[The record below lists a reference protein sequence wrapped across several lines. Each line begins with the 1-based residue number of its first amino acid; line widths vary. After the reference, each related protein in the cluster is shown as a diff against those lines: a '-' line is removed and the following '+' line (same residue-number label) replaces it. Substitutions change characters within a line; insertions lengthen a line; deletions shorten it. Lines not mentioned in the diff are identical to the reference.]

1 MAGVLGDYTGS
12 YAYDA
17 SNETII
23 FSAAPD
29 AKFDLV
35 FEATNTSAYW
45 VLFLA
50 LAGDFKQFCSPCRFH
65 VLLPLFTTLNTLR
78 LCFPAGFLLYHY
90 RQGTI
95 SQLQRWPLFALT
107 FSYGGLVIRGS
118 A

>member
-12 YAYDA
+12 YPYDA
-17 SNETII
+17 TTNETII

-29 AKFDLV
+29 AKFDVV

-45 VLFLA
+45 GLFLA
-50 LAGDFKQFCSPCRFH
+50 LAGESGS
-65 VLLPLFTTLNTLR
+65 FTRPRAVYPVSDQLVSTCVSLNT
-78 LCFPAGFLLYHY
+78 GFLLYHW

-107 FSYGGLVIRGS
+107 FSYGGAAARAAS
-118 A
+118 